1 MVKITFLGAA
11 GEVTGSCFLL
21 ESSKYK
27 ILVDCG
33 IFQGREI
40 HELNY
45 GSFKFDPREIDFLL
59 LTHAHLDHCGL
70 IPKLVRE
77 GFVGRIFS
85 TKPTKDLY
93 SLVINDAAF
102 IEKEENRSLRTL
114 YDSASISKSIS
125 LFDSV
130 DYLQKI
136 YIDDSLSFEFKNAGH
151 IMGSASISVY
161 IDGVSILFSGD
172 LGPSKPLILDNG
184 YGRYGGSYDYVV
196 IESTYGNT
204 SHDSR
209 SADISSLKN
218 IIIDT
223 VNKGGNILIPSFAVE
238 RSQELLF
245 IINSLIRNKELF
257 NIPIFFEGR
266 ESLKFLNLMNKYSY
280 LLSKDIQD
288 MIKRGEHPFHF
299 NNIEYVQENER
310 SSLISANAG
319 GVIKKDRRYKYQ
331 TKIVIAGSGMCTG
344 GRILSHLK
352 KNITA
357 QRNVIIFV
365 GYLAQGT
372 LGREISDGAKSIHVD
387 GRSYRVRAKHYK
399 FSGFSDHGDKDDLL
413 LFLSKLNS
421 VPKGIFC
428 VHSEV
433 NISSNFK
440 NEIVKKFDTSVNIP
454 SIGDVFILK

>member
-33 IFQGREI
+33 IFQGNDI
-40 HELNY
+40 NNLNY
-45 GSFKFDPREIDFLL
+45 GTFKFDPHEIDFLL

-70 IPKLVRE
+70 IPRLVRE
-77 GFVGRIFS
+77 GFSGRIFS
-85 TKPTKDLY
+85 TKPTNDLY

-102 IEKEENRSLRTL
+102 IEKEENRSLKTL
-114 YDSASISKSIS
+114 YDGASISKSIS
-125 LFDSV
+125 LFDTV

-151 IMGSASISVY
+151 IIGSASISVY

-172 LGPSKPLILDNG
+172 LGPSTPLILDNG
-184 YGRYGGSYDYVV
+184 YGRYGGSYDY
-196 IESTYGNT
+196 IIMESTYGNT

-209 SADISSLKN
+209 SEDISSLKN
-218 IIIDT
+218 IIIEAVDRR
-223 VNKGGNILIPSFAVE
+223 GNILIPSFAVE

-245 IINSLIRNKELF
+245 IINGLMKNKELLS
-257 NIPIFFEGR
+257 IPIFFEGR
-266 ESLKFLNLMNKYSY
+266 ESLKFLNLINKYSY
-280 LLSKDIQD
+280 LLSKDIQN
-288 MIKRGEHPFHF
+288 MMKNGEHPFHF
-299 NNIEYVQENER
+299 DNIEYVHENDR

-319 GVIKKDRRYKYQ
+319 GVIKKDRRYKLQ
-331 TKIVIAGSGMCTG
+331 TKIIIAGSGMCTG
-344 GRILSHLK
+344 GRILYHLK

-357 QRNVIIFV
+357 QRNTIIFV

-372 LGREISDGAKSIHVD
+372 LGRKISDGAKSIYVD
-387 GRSYRVRAKHYK
+387 GRFYRVRAKHYK
-399 FSGFSDHGDKDDLL
+399 FSGFSDHGDREDLL
-413 LFLSKLNS
+413 LFLSKLSS
-421 VPKGIFC
+421 VPKGVFC

-433 NISSNFK
+433 NVSSDLK
-440 NEIVKKFDTSVNIP
+440 VEIVKRFDTSVNIP
-454 SIGDVFILK
+454 SIGDTFILK